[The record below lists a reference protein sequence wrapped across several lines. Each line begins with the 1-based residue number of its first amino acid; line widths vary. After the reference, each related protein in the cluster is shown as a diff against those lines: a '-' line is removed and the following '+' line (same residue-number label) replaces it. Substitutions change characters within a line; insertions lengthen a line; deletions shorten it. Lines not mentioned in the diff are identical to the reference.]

1 MQVSERLQKALRAFH
16 FRQWEPQIR
25 QELAAL
31 LECPPDMIAFVDW
44 EEHDQLLSQRSQLY
58 ALAEAGHCPQVRRE
72 WQEAE
77 RAALES
83 ALASLASSVG
93 ERSGYLYFPEYLAN
107 FVPYHGYERC
117 EVPLV
122 QIDCFDRVVLKAT
135 QFLNVP
141 GLSGYFECIFD
152 DLSNAISFDFSTVV
166 DYGVAPKPVRL
177 ELYTVAGTGSLAARW
192 VSEM

>member
-1 MQVSERLQKALRAFH
+1 MTSSFHNEVSFTRWQKRGTVRKSGASGRKQSGRLSKAHWRRWQVV
-16 FRQWEPQIR
+16 W
-25 QELAAL
+25 
-31 LECPPDMIAFVDW
+31 
-44 EEHDQLLSQRSQLY
+44 
-58 ALAEAGHCPQVRRE
+58 
-72 WQEAE
+72 
-77 RAALES
+77 
-83 ALASLASSVG
+83 G

-122 QIDCFDRVVLKAT
+122 QIDCLDRVVLKAT